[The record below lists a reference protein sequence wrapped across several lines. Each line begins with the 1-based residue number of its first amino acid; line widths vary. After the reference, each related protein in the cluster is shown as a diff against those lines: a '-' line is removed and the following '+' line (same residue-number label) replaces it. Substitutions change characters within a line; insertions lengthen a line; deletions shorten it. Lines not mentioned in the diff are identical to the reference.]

1 MRNSTRRN
9 ASHRI
14 NPTEIYA
21 LERRRTE
28 LLRSIQDARL
38 EADMTLEVLAD
49 TLGRSVAFV
58 NNEETGAREDI
69 EPGIIKIDRL
79 CRTTGS
85 IKPIEAL
92 ARVNN
97 CALIPLPEL
106 SPSDTKI
113 LAQISKV
120 LNETGEA
127 IAEMGKA
134 LKDGLVTDTELQAC
148 KREIRDAVEALLK
161 AEANLEARAMR
172 QRRTR

>member
-14 NPTEIYA
+14 NQADIYT

-28 LLRSIQDARL
+28 LLRSVQDARL
-38 EADMTLEVLAD
+38 EAGMTLEELAD
-49 TLGRSVAFV
+49 ALGRSIAFV
-58 NNEETGAREDI
+58 NNEETGNREDI
-69 EPGIIKIDRL
+69 EPGIAKVDRL
-79 CRTTGS
+79 CRITKS
-85 IKPIEAL
+85 IKPIEML
-92 ARVNN
+92 ARVHN

-113 LAQISKV
+113 LNQISSI
-120 LNETGEA
+120 LNKTGKAISVMGEA
-127 IAEMGKA
+127 LNDGVVSDSEM
-134 LKDGLVTDTELQAC
+134 QAC